1 MKLMIEKGGIPMSEH
16 NQDAPKKK
24 LSLQEIMQ
32 QQLEAKKNKN
42 SQAKGSLKGDQ
53 STKKLS
59 NQASKKM
66 TSTRRK
72 MGS

>member
-1 MKLMIEKGGIPMSEH
+1 MTE
-16 NQDAPKKK
+16 QKKV
-24 LSLQEIMQ
+24 SLQEIMK
-32 QQLEAKKNKN
+32 QQLAAKQNKN
-42 SQAKGSLKGDQ
+42 GQAKGSLKGDQ

>member
-1 MKLMIEKGGIPMSEH
+1 MSEN
-16 NQDAPKKK
+16 NQEPKKK
-24 LSLQEIMQ
+24 LSLQEIMK

-42 SQAKGSLKGDQ
+42 AQAKGSLKGDQ

-59 NQASKKM
+59 NQATTKKM
-66 TSTRRK
+66 STTRRK